1 MKAHRIRKAKSLY
14 NKERQHIFLEVEK
27 SRWLEIES
35 LHEVTYDSIRKF
47 VECEN
52 KTGIK
57 IVGFTDKHFQY
68 GTIKD
73 WSHSGIIMDLNKK
86 NDI

>member
-35 LHEVTYDSIRKF
+35 LDGVTFDSIQKF

-73 WSHSGIIMDLNKK
+73 WGHSVIIIYLNKK